1 MTVSSE
7 QKRDSATHIHVY
19 ILPQTPLPFRLP
31 HNIKPSSLCYTVG
44 FCWLSTPNTAVC
56 TCSTQT
62 RWAILTLGNQQQIPN
77 VCICTFTAHICTCT
91 HRGSHTHVHTHTHT
105 VPELLQAVGGFPQPI
120 LEFEG
125 FPGCA
130 VVENPPATAGD
141 VRDTGAIPGLGRSLE
156 EEMET
161 HSSIFVW
168 RICMD
173 RGEWWTTVHGVTK
186 SRTRLN
192 SVTCLSDS
200 LG

>member
-1 MTVSSE
+1 MCVYAYSLHTYAPVHTGA
-7 QKRDSATHIHVY
+7 RTHTY
-19 ILPQTPLPFRLP
+19 
-31 HNIKPSSLCYTVG
+31 
-44 FCWLSTPNTAVC
+44 
-56 TCSTQT
+56 
-62 RWAILTLGNQQQIPN
+62 
-77 VCICTFTAHICTCT
+77 
-91 HRGSHTHVHTHTHT
+91 THTHT

>member
-1 MTVSSE
+1 MCVYAHSLHTYAPVHTGA
-7 QKRDSATHIHVY
+7 RTHTY
-19 ILPQTPLPFRLP
+19 
-31 HNIKPSSLCYTVG
+31 
-44 FCWLSTPNTAVC
+44 
-56 TCSTQT
+56 
-62 RWAILTLGNQQQIPN
+62 
-77 VCICTFTAHICTCT
+77 
-91 HRGSHTHVHTHTHT
+91 THTHT

-200 LG
+200 LGWGSFRRSLKESTEIPLTHIKLVTLCTAAPHNGVTDTNSRCPLPLPALVLRGEGAQT